1 MYKRQDLH
9 SKKRSYLIYKV
20 IAEIAP
26 SDYDL
31 KEWQDAVRYITAQM
45 VSFEDSGQA
54 AEYLLH
60 HLKAWQQDSV
70 LTITND
76 KFDIVRF
83 FLCINLRSQS

>member
-1 MYKRQDLH
+1 MKGTMHKSGLLEYIAEKAGCGYLSDLH
-9 SKKRSYLIYKV
+9 SRKRSYLIYKV

-60 HLKAWQQDSV
+60 HLKA
-70 LTITND
+70 
-76 KFDIVRF
+76 
-83 FLCINLRSQS
+83 